1 MFSRSS
7 KTAAETELVV
17 ASSGGVPLARV
28 PGSIREQVRYL
39 WTRLQV
45 QGGDVPN
52 SIAVTS
58 QISGEGVS
66 FTCRALA
73 AVLGRAR
80 PTCLVE
86 ANWWSEGMPV
96 QTENPG
102 LAGLLGN
109 TCTVEDVL
117 TPTNHPGLSIVP
129 AGELTEAGQA
139 VMASS
144 ASLREVIE
152 QLHAAGFTYVV
163 LDLPAITTSAT
174 ALSFAAAAEASI
186 LVVRQRVTQI
196 DQAIQAVEDLRHT
209 RLLGVILNGNR
220 LSMPGFLQRRLV
232 KA

>member
-1 MFSRSS
+1 MSSRSR
-7 KTAAETELVV
+7 KAAAETEMVI
-17 ASSGGVPLARV
+17 ASSQGVPLARI

-45 QGGDVPN
+45 QGSDVPN

-80 PTCLVE
+80 PTCIVE
-86 ANWWSEGMPV
+86 ANWWSEGIPARV
-96 QTENPG
+96 DNPG

-109 TCTVEDVL
+109 TCTIADVL
-117 TPTNHPGLSIVP
+117 VPTSHPGLSIVP

-144 ASLREVIE
+144 VALRDVIE
-152 QLHAAGFTYVV
+152 QLHAAGFAYVV

-186 LVVRQRVTQI
+186 LVVRQRVTHI
-196 DQAIQAVEDLRHT
+196 DQAVQAAEDLRHT
-209 RLLGVILNGNR
+209 RLLGIILNGNQ
-220 LSMPGFLQRRLV
+220 LSMPRFLQRRLLKV
-232 KA
+232 